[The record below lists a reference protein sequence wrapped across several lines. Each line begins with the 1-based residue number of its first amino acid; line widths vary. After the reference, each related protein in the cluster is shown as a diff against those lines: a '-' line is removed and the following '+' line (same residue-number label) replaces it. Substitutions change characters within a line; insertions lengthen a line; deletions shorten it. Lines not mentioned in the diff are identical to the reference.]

1 MKKFS
6 RMPKSE
12 GGSGGGAAGGGAGG
26 AGVGSGGS
34 SVGVR
39 VFAVGR
45 YQVTLEESLAEGGF
59 STVFLVRTH
68 GGIRCALKRMFVN
81 NVPDLNICKR
91 EITIMKELSG
101 HKNIV
106 GYLDCAVNSIS
117 DNVWE
122 VLILMEYCRAGQV
135 VNQMNKKLQTGFT
148 EPEVLQIF
156 CDTCEAVARLHQ
168 CKTPIIHRDLKV
180 ENILLNDGGNYVLC
194 DFGSATNKF
203 LNPQKD
209 GVNVVEE
216 EIKKYTT
223 LSYRAPEMI
232 NLYGGKPI
240 TTKADIWALGCLLYK
255 LCFFT
260 LPFGES
266 QIAICDGSF
275 TIPDNSRYS
284 HHVHCLIRFM
294 LEPDPDRRPD
304 IFQVSYF
311 AFKFAKKDCPVSNIN
326 NSPIPSA
333 LPEPMTASEA
343 AARKSQIK
351 ARITD
356 TIGPTETS
364 IAPRQRPK
372 ANSATAT
379 PSVLTIQSS
388 ATPVKVPVPG
398 EFADHRPKGAL
409 RPGNGPEVLLGQ
421 ALSQQPP
428 QQPPQQ
434 HRVLQQLQQ
443 GDWRLQQLHL
453 QPRASHQ
460 QPQHQQLLQDAYM
473 QQYQHAMQQQQIL
486 QQQFLMHSASQP
498 QPSASQY
505 PAMVQQY
512 QQAFLQQQMLAQ
524 HQQSQ
529 RQASPEYLTSPQEFS
544 PALVTYPSSHPAQLA
559 TTMDSSYS
567 ASRSVADKEAV
578 TNFTNQKNVSNPLDM
593 SGWNPF
599 GEDNFSKLTEEEL
612 LDREFDLLRSSSPE
626 KRVEYSSMN
635 LEHSTANPIRNGK
648 ASLVCKDQRT
658 GKKSSENSSL
668 QGQVQ
673 KGNDE
678 SESDFE
684 SDPPSP
690 KSSEEEEQEDEEV
703 QGEQGDFNDDDTEP
717 ENLGHRPLLM
727 DSEDEEEEE
736 KHSSDSD
743 YEQTKAKYSG
753 ESLVC
758 KDKPGSGP
766 TQGLATA
773 LLTPTQL
780 PSRFGLETPK
790 QEFDVFGAV
799 PFFAVHAQPPQP
811 GDNAKNLCQQRSPP
825 VGLEQEEFDVFT
837 KAPFSKKVNVQDR
850 HVPAPQAHT
859 PPGCPKSVD
868 IFGSTPFQPFPPS
881 TSKTE
886 GTEDLF
892 GLVPFEEVTGSQQQ
906 KVKQRSLQK
915 LSSRQRRTKQD
926 MSKSNGKRHH
936 GTPTS
941 TKKTLKPT
949 YRTPERA
956 RRHKKVGRRDS
967 QSSNE
972 FLTISDSKENIS
984 VALPDGKERGNVL
997 QPEESLLDPFGAKP
1011 FHPPDLPWHPS
1022 HQGLGDICAD
1032 HNTILPG
1039 RPRQNSLHGSFHS
1052 AEALKMDDFGAVPFT
1067 ELVVQSI
1074 SPHQSQQSQPVEL
1087 DPFGAAPFPSKQ

>member
-12 GGSGGGAAGGGAGG
+12 GSGGGAAAGG
-26 AGVGSGGS
+26 AAGSGLGGGGFAGS

-39 VFAVGR
+39 VFSVGR

-68 GGIRCALKRMFVN
+68 GGIRCALKRMYVN
-81 NVPDLNICKR
+81 NTPDLNICKR

-106 GYLDCAVNSIS
+106 GYLDCAVNSVS

-135 VNQMNKKLQTGFT
+135 VNQMNKKLHTGFT
-148 EPEVLQIF
+148 ESEVLQIF

-180 ENILLNDGGNYVLC
+180 ENILLNDTGNYVLC

-232 NLYGGKPI
+232 NLYGGRPI
-240 TTKADIWALGCLLYK
+240 TTKADVWALGCLLYK

-266 QIAICDGSF
+266 QVAICDGSF
-275 TIPDNSRYS
+275 TIPDSSRYS
-284 HHVHCLIRFM
+284 HNIHCLIRFM
-294 LEPDPDRRPD
+294 LEPDPELRPD

-326 NSPIPSA
+326 NSSLPST

-343 AARKSQIK
+343 AARKSQMK

-372 ANSATAT
+372 ANSTTASS
-379 PSVLTIQSS
+379 SVLTIQSS
-388 ATPVKVPVPG
+388 ATPVKVPAPG
-398 EFADHRPKGAL
+398 DFSNHKPKGAL
-409 RPGNGPEVLLGQ
+409 RPGNGSEVLVGQ
-421 ALSQQPP
+421 GTP

-453 QPRASHQ
+453 HRVPHQ
-460 QPQHQQLLQDAYM
+460 QQQQQQQQQLQQQQLQQQQQLLQNAYL
-473 QQYQHAMQQQQIL
+473 QQYQHAVQQQQIL
-486 QQQFLMHSASQP
+486 QQQFLMHSVYQP
-498 QPSASQY
+498 QPPASQY
-505 PAMVQQY
+505 PTMMQQY
-512 QQAFLQQQMLAQ
+512 HQAFLQQQMLAH
-524 HQQSQ
+524 HQQPQ
-529 RQASPEYLTSPQEFS
+529 HHQQPLQQASPEYLTSPQEFS
-544 PALVTYPSSHPAQLA
+544 PALVSYASSLPAQLGP
-559 TTMDSSYS
+559 MVDSSFS
-567 ASRSVADKEAV
+567 ANRPVTEKEAV
-578 TNFTNQKNVSNPLDM
+578 THFTNEKAASHPPDM

-626 KRVEYSSMN
+626 KKTERSPNQKNV
-635 LEHSTANPIRNGK
+635 TANHTKNSS
-648 ASLVCKDQRT
+648 ASLLCKDERAVKRT
-658 GKKSSENSSL
+658 SENPAVR
-668 QGQVQ
+668 GQAQ
-673 KGNDE
+673 KGHDE

-690 KSSEEEEQEDEEV
+690 KSSEEEQEDEDA
-703 QGEQGDFNDDDTEP
+703 QGEHGDFNDDDTEP

-727 DSEDEEEEE
+727 DSEDEEEED
-736 KHSSDSD
+736 KHSSDSE
-743 YEQTKAKYSG
+743 YEQAKAKC
-753 ESLVC
+753 E
-758 KDKPGSGP
+758 PGAGRRP
-766 TQGLATA
+766 APDPA
-773 LLTPTQL
+773 LLSAAGSPTAAPTP
-780 PSRFGLETPK
+780 G

-799 PFFAVHAQPPQP
+799 PFFAVSAPQQQHRGNGRNLSQQPFP
-811 GDNAKNLCQQRSPP
+811 
-825 VGLEQEEFDVFT
+825 EQEDFDVFS
-837 KAPFSKKVNVQDR
+837 KAPFNKKVNVQDW
-850 HVPAPQAHT
+850 PAAGPDTCPLPAR
-859 PPGCPKSVD
+859 PKSVD
-868 IFGSTPFQPFPPS
+868 MFGSTPFQPFP
-881 TSKTE
+881 TSVSRSE
-886 GTEDLF
+886 SREDVF
-892 GLVPFEEVTGSQQQ
+892 GLVPFEEITGSQQQ

-915 LSSRQRRTKQD
+915 LTSRQRRTKQD
-926 MSKSNGKRHH
+926 VSKSNGKRHH

-941 TKKTLKPT
+941 TKKPLKPP
-949 YRTPERA
+949 YRTPERT

-967 QSSNE
+967 QSSSE

-984 VALPDGKERGNVL
+984 VALTDGKDRGSAL
-997 QPEESLLDPFGAKP
+997 QPEETLLDPFGAKP
-1011 FHPPDLPWHPS
+1011 FHPSDLSWHQS
-1022 HQGLGDICAD
+1022 HQGLSDIRVD

-1039 RPRQNSLHGSFHS
+1039 RPRQNSVHGSFHS
-1052 AEALKMDDFGAVPFT
+1052 ADALRMDDFGAVPFT
-1067 ELVVQSI
+1067 ELVA
-1074 SPHQSQQSQPVEL
+1074 PRESQQPQPVEL

>member
-12 GGSGGGAAGGGAGG
+12 GSGGGAAAGG
-26 AGVGSGGS
+26 AAGAGLGGGFSGS

-68 GGIRCALKRMFVN
+68 GGIRCALKRMYVN
-81 NVPDLNICKR
+81 NTPDLNICKR

-148 EPEVLQIF
+148 ESEVLQIF

-180 ENILLNDGGNYVLC
+180 ENILLNDAGNYVLC

-209 GVNVVEE
+209 GVNIVEE

-232 NLYGGKPI
+232 NLYGGRPI

-266 QIAICDGSF
+266 QVAICDGSF
-275 TIPDNSRYS
+275 TIPDGSRYS
-284 HHVHCLIRFM
+284 HNIHCLIRFM
-294 LEPDPDRRPD
+294 LEPDPELRPD

-326 NSPIPSA
+326 NSSLPST

-343 AARKSQIK
+343 AARKSQMK

-372 ANSATAT
+372 AISTTAT
-379 PSVLTIQSS
+379 SSVLTIQSS
-388 ATPVKVPVPG
+388 ATPVKVPAPG
-398 EFADHRPKGAL
+398 EFSNHKTKGAL
-409 RPGNGPEVLLGQ
+409 RPGNGSEVLVGQ
-421 ALSQQPP
+421 GPP

-453 QPRASHQ
+453 HRVPQ
-460 QPQHQQLLQDAYM
+460 QQQQQLQQQQQQLLQNAYL
-473 QQYQHAMQQQQIL
+473 QQYQHAMQQQQQQQQQIL
-486 QQQFLMHSASQP
+486 QQQFLMHSVYQP
-498 QPSASQY
+498 PPPTSQY
-505 PAMVQQY
+505 PTMMQQY
-512 QQAFLQQQMLAQ
+512 HQAFLQQQMLAHRQ
-524 HQQSQ
+524 QPQYHQQPPQ
-529 RQASPEYLTSPQEFS
+529 QASPEYLTSPQEFS
-544 PALVTYPSSHPAQLA
+544 PALVPCTSSLPAQLGA
-559 TTMDSSYS
+559 IVDSSFG
-567 ASRSVADKEAV
+567 ANRSVAEKEAV
-578 TNFTNQKNVSNPLDM
+578 MHFTNEKGISHPPDM

-626 KRVEYSSMN
+626 KKTERSPN
-635 LEHSTANPIRNGK
+635 QKIITANPTKNGS
-648 ASLVCKDQRT
+648 ASPLCKDQRAV
-658 GKKSSENSSL
+658 KKTSENPSVR
-668 QGQVQ
+668 GQAQ
-673 KGNDE
+673 RGHDE

-690 KSSEEEEQEDEEV
+690 KSSEEEQDEEDV
-703 QGEQGDFNDDDTEP
+703 QGEHGDFNDDDTEP

-727 DSEDEEEEE
+727 DSEDEEEED
-736 KHSSDSD
+736 KHSSDSE
-743 YEQTKAKYSG
+743 YEQAKAKCETGGGRSPAP
-753 ESLVC
+753 
-758 KDKPGSGP
+758 DP
-766 TQGLATA
+766 A
-773 LLTPTQL
+773 LLSPACSPTDAL
-780 PSRFGLETPK
+780 TSG

-799 PFFAVHAQPPQP
+799 PFFAVPAPQ
-811 GDNAKNLCQQRSPP
+811 QQQQQHRGNGKS
-825 VGLEQEEFDVFT
+825 LSQETFTEQEDFDVFT
-837 KAPFSKKVNVQDR
+837 KAPFNKKVNVQDW
-850 HVPAPQAHT
+850 PAAGSGTRPLPAR
-859 PPGCPKSVD
+859 PRSVD
-868 IFGSTPFQPFPPS
+868 VFGSTPFQPFS
-881 TSKTE
+881 TSASRSE
-886 GTEDLF
+886 SREDAF
-892 GLVPFEEVTGSQQQ
+892 GLVPFEEITGSQPQ

-915 LSSRQRRTKQD
+915 LTCRQRRTKQD
-926 MSKSNGKRHH
+926 VAKSNGKRHH

-941 TKKTLKPT
+941 AKKPLKPP

-967 QSSNE
+967 QSSSE

-984 VALPDGKERGNVL
+984 VALTDSKDRASVL

-1011 FHPPDLPWHPS
+1011 FHPPDLAWHQS
-1022 HQGLGDICAD
+1022 HQGLSDICVD
-1032 HNTILPG
+1032 HNTLLPG
-1039 RPRQNSLHGSFHS
+1039 RPRQNSVHGSFHS
-1052 AEALKMDDFGAVPFT
+1052 ADALRMDDFGAVPFT
-1067 ELVVQSI
+1067 ELVA
-1074 SPHQSQQSQPVEL
+1074 PRESQQPQPVEL